1 MINAMQPDLAMLKQ
15 ASQIRETLEEKE
27 AKLKKMKNIWTGIFL
42 FSVVAFL
49 AVKSLLPLM
58 AAYVRNI
65 DMQFFTNPVIK
76 LVISGIVLLILAITV
91 YSFANFA
98 SARSKTEKAR
108 KDEWRLVL
116 YFNRQL
122 TRK

>member
-1 MINAMQPDLAMLKQ
+1 MQPDLAMLKQ

-76 LVISGIVLLILAITV
+76 LVISGIVLLFLAITV

>member
-1 MINAMQPDLAMLKQ
+1 MINAMQPDMAMLKQ
-15 ASQIRETLEEKE
+15 ASQIRETCEEKE
-27 AKLKKMKNIWTGIFL
+27 AKLKRMKNIWTGIFL
-42 FSVVAFL
+42 FSLFAL
-49 AVKSLLPLM
+49 LSVKSLLPLM
-58 AAYVRNI
+58 TAYVRNV

-76 LVISGIVLLILAITV
+76 LIIAIMVVLVLAVTI

-108 KDEWRLVL
+108 KDEWRMVL

>member
-76 LVISGIVLLILAITV
+76 LVISGIVLLFLAITV